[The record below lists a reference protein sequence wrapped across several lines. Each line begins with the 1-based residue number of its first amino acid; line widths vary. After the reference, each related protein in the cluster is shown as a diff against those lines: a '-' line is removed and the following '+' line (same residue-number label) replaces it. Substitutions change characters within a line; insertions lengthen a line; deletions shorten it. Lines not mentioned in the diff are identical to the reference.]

1 MYLKIKKYKNIDTQ
15 NIKKM
20 KTKFFS
26 AIAVAAVVLGIS
38 TSTYASVKDSAAKD
52 AEVSTTLTNVSNISK
67 IEVYGNV
74 EIYLSDGNNDQVKV
88 YNRYYAES
96 ALVQN
101 NKGVLRISSY
111 SAQKLVVWIT
121 ANDLRSLSVYD
132 NATVKSFGKLSP
144 IELNVDLH
152 NNASAQL
159 NLDAYSA
166 NVNVADHAK
175 ADLTGT
181 ATEFTL
187 NHDKSTSVNKY
198 NFTAAHYSEKTN
210 RVNGVEDLAG
220 L

>member
-1 MYLKIKKYKNIDTQ
+1 
-15 NIKKM
+15 M
-20 KTKFFS
+20 KTKILS
-26 AIAVAAVVLGIS
+26 IVAIAAIVLGIS
-38 TSTYASVKDSAAKD
+38 TSTYASTKDSAAKD
-52 AEVSTTLTNVSNISK
+52 AEISTVLTNVSNINK
-67 IEVYGNV
+67 IEIYGNV
-74 EIYLSDGNNDQVKV
+74 EVYLSDGNTDQVKV

-96 ALVQN
+96 ALVQSQ
-101 NKGVLRISSY
+101 KGVLRISSY

-166 NVNVADHAK
+166 NVTVADHAK
-175 ADLTGT
+175 ADLSGT
-181 ATEFTL
+181 ATEFSL
-187 NHDKSTSVNKY
+187 NHGIATSVNKY
-198 NFTAAHYSEKTN
+198 NFTAAHYNEKTN
-210 RVNGVEDLAG
+210 SQAKATAEDLAG

>member
-1 MYLKIKKYKNIDTQ
+1 MYLKTKKYKNIDTQ

-26 AIAVAAVVLGIS
+26 AIAIAAVVLGIS

-74 EIYLSDGNNDQVKV
+74 EVYLSDGNSDQVKV
-88 YNRYYAES
+88 YNRYYTES

-132 NATVKSFGKLSP
+132 NATVKS
-144 IELNVDLH
+144 
-152 NNASAQL
+152 
-159 NLDAYSA
+159 
-166 NVNVADHAK
+166 
-175 ADLTGT
+175 
-181 ATEFTL
+181 
-187 NHDKSTSVNKY
+187 
-198 NFTAAHYSEKTN
+198 
-210 RVNGVEDLAG
+210 
-220 L
+220 